1 MGKTTELKV
10 HLIKHLNFDIIAL
23 CETFL
28 TEDNII
34 DIDNYSWF
42 GNNRLNIDK
51 HATRGSGGVGMLV
64 KNEIC
69 KNYHIR
75 KLDASFEGILWLKF
89 VDKKDKNRDCE
100 DLLLCVCYCPPSK
113 SSRGNITQ
121 SYDYLLTSVYMYYD
135 SDTPCVI
142 TGDFNARIG
151 DTQDF
156 HEGGTVFKKT
166 ETRTSVIYQSFQ
178 DYPISPRTLIVLH
191 KY

>member
-1 MGKTTELKV
+1 MGKTTKLKV

-34 DIDNYSWF
+34 DIGNYSWF

-51 HATRGSGGVGMLV
+51 RATRGSGGVGILV

-69 KNYHIR
+69 NNYYIQ

-89 VDKKDKNRDCE
+89 VDKKDQNRDCE
-100 DLLLCVCYCPPSK
+100 DLLLCACYCPPSN

-121 SYDYLLTSVYMYYD
+121 EFYDYLLTSVYMYYD
-135 SDTPCVI
+135 SNTPCVI

-156 HEGGTVFKKT
+156 DEGLECVKK
-166 ETRTSVIYQSFQ
+166 RHCIDKIKKNPDSF
-178 DYPISPRTLIVLH
+178 
-191 KY
+191 